1 MASIKDLT
9 RMCKETKCKD
19 CPLSGSDVNDCWV
32 IQPPD
37 SYPDEDIDAIVD
49 KWVSEHPYDCRVE
62 KNIMTELKPCP
73 FCGEKPDDYIK
84 ALLNSVQMK
93 IRMYVVCHKCGVEK
107 STDIQSEAPF
117 ERLIEAHEKL
127 IKDWNTRVGK

>member
-1 MASIKDLT
+1 
-9 RMCKETKCKD
+9 MCDTYKD
-19 CPLSGSDVNDCWV
+19 CHECPLNDTCGGDSV
-32 IQPPD
+32 SALPD
-37 SYPDEDIDAIVD
+37 NADEIVD

-84 ALLNSVQMK
+84 ALVNSVQMK

-107 STDIQSEAPF
+107 STDIRSGAPF

-127 IKDWNTRVGK
+127 IKDWNTRVGE

>member
-1 MASIKDLT
+1 MATVRELQ
-9 RMCKETKCKD
+9 RMCKSFEECNN
-19 CPLSGSDVNDCWV
+19 CPLYIDGVTQCRPCSFPDDVEKVIDEWV
-32 IQPPD
+32 G
-37 SYPDEDIDAIVD
+37 
-49 KWVSEHPYDCRVE
+49 EHPYDCRAE
-62 KNIMTELKPCP
+62 KIGENIMTELKPCP

-107 STDIQSEAPF
+107 STDIRSGAPF

-127 IKDWNTRVGK
+127 IKDWNTRVGE